1 MSAADKV
8 VNKRRVAIYGRVSTE
23 HEAQVSAF
31 ENQVAWYDVQVG
43 LHKDWEVKQEHRYF
57 DKGLSGT
64 QAKKRHSFMRLIEDA
79 KKKQFDLVITRE
91 VSRFARNTYDA
102 LKYTRMLKS
111 LGIEVIFIVDNIS
124 TFDKDGEV
132 RLTNMAAHAQDES
145 RKLSERVKEGQKI
158 ARHVKKELY
167 GSGNILGYNRSGKT
181 FVIDEEQ
188 AETVRMIY
196 KLYLEGMGIRTIR
209 NELLKAKRKN
219 ASGIVKWDDSNI
231 SRILENMTYTGRQRQ
246 MQTTVTDF
254 LEHTKKV
261 NAKDDHAIIQGDYE
275 PIISIEDFNRV
286 SDIKASRLTKYAGNK
301 TRGNKVS
308 NDKWM
313 NLLECNCG
321 SKFQQFKWR
330 KDEETGEP
338 IKGYTCR
345 NRRLN
350 GDTEYRLQNEL
361 PLDGVCDM
369 KTVSQ
374 WYLELMIKDILEDMW
389 GYRKEAVIKA
399 FEIIKDSF
407 SDEGVDNSK
416 KVQELASR
424 IEKNKQKIGRLTDLY
439 ADNIIEKS
447 ELATKISD
455 CNAIIKEASK
465 EIELLSGG
473 LELVEKNF
481 ETKLNRINEVL
492 NEMIDFDC
500 ERLEESII
508 NQLVDKVVVRNDRDF
523 EWLLNLSDVET
534 DDIFGFNLNEKYEV
548 KREKTIGIR
557 DTKYTFVFN
566 SAVSIERATEYRKK
580 YGKHIKYNRW
590 NDINFS
596 VYVR

>member
-1 MSAADKV
+1 MSAADKA
-8 VNKRRVAIYGRVSTE
+8 VNGRRVAVYGRVSTE
-23 HEAQVSAF
+23 HEAQISAF
-31 ENQVAWYDVQVG
+31 ENQVLWYDEQIK
-43 LHKDWEVKQEHRYF
+43 LHSEWDVRKEHRYF
-57 DKGLSGT
+57 DKGLTGLL
-64 QAKKRHSFMRLIEDA
+64 AKKRPNFLRMIEDA
-79 KKKQFDLVITRE
+79 KKRQFDLIITRE
-91 VSRFARNTYDA
+91 VSRFGRNVYEM
-102 LKYTRMLKS
+102 LKYTKELKS
-111 LGIEVIFIVDNIS
+111 LGIEVIFISDHIS
-124 TFDKDGEV
+124 TFDPNGEIELIEMSKSAQV
-132 RLTNMAAHAQDES
+132 ESQRLS
-145 RKLSERVKEGQKI
+145 KRVKNGQTI
-158 ARHVKKELY
+158 ARSAKKVLY
-167 GSGNILGYNRSGKT
+167 GNGNILGYNRNGKT
-181 FVIDEEQ
+181 FAIDDEQ

-231 SRILENMTYTGRQRQ
+231 SRILENRTYTGSQRQ
-246 MQTTVTDF
+246 MQTTVIDY
-254 LEHTKKV
+254 LEHIVVKNDKEKHV
-261 NAKDDHAIIQGDYE
+261 IIEGNYE
-275 PIISIEDFNRV
+275 PIILIEDFEKV
-286 SDIKASRLTKYAGNK
+286 AELKAKRLTKYAGNK

-321 SKFQQFKWR
+321 SKYQQFKWR

-338 IKGYTCR
+338 VKGYTCR

-350 GDTEYRLQNEL
+350 GDTEYRLQNDL

-374 WYLELMIKDILEDMW
+374 WYLELMIKDILEDIW

-424 IEKNKQKIGRLTDLY
+424 IEKNKQKISRLTDLY
-439 ADNIIEKS
+439 ADNLMEKG
-447 ELATKISD
+447 ELATKIND

-473 LELVEKNF
+473 LELVEKSF

-492 NEMIDFDC
+492 DEMINFDC

-508 NQLVDKVVVRNDRDF
+508 NQLVDKVVVRNDRYF
-523 EWLLNLSDVET
+523 EWLLNISDVET

-557 DTKYTFVFN
+557 DAKYTFVFN